1 VGLDPLVSNLCKRV
15 EMEQGLV
22 EASKYQ
28 ISIQS
33 LDSRFSDLKNNVNS
47 EFRIRLPM
55 PIKNAIRVRLASVEL
70 PLVEHA
76 FSEAKGNDTFA
87 IRVANGVRF
96 IQSGHLQAGNYTAA
110 GLVAA
115 VETMLQNIHSS
126 FTCVLDSI
134 SGFITIANP
143 VIPFVIDFSSLVS
156 DIANR
161 PTHWGLGYY
170 LGFRDTVLT
179 SIYRT
184 GTSTYS
190 VVTSSVINVQSTP
203 YYLLELKCPD
213 KVVNVTHRISSE
225 TYVDAFAK
233 LVLRDSYYQIQF
245 DDGSNLMRKE
255 YTFLSPVSIPFFQ
268 VSLLDPWGKM
278 VNMLDADW
286 SLTLE
291 VTEIVNSKTY
301 KQLSL
306 GFQK

>member
-1 VGLDPLVSNLCKRV
+1 
-15 EMEQGLV
+15 V

-55 PIKNAIRVRLASVEL
+55 PIKNAIRIRLASVEL

-76 FSEAKGNDTFA
+76 FSALKGNDTFA
-87 IRVANGVRF
+87 IKIANGIRF
-96 IQSGHLQAGNYTAA
+96 IQSGHLQEGNYTAA
-110 GLVAA
+110 SLVAY
-115 VETMLQNIHSS
+115 VQTMLQNIHSS

-143 VIPFVIDFSSLVS
+143 VIPFVIDFSSLIS
-156 DIANR
+156 DVANR
-161 PTHWGLGYY
+161 PTHWGLGYF
-170 LGFRDTVLT
+170 LGFRDTVVT
-179 SIYRT
+179 SIYNT
-184 GTSTYS
+184 GSSTYS
-190 VVTSSVINVQSTP
+190 VRTTSVINVQATP

-233 LVLRDSYYQIQF
+233 LVLRDSYYQLQF

-268 VSLLDPWGKM
+268 VRLLDPWGRD

-301 KQLSL
+301 QNLAL

>member
-1 VGLDPLVSNLCKRV
+1 
-15 EMEQGLV
+15 MEQGLV

-55 PIKNAIRVRLASVEL
+55 PIKNAIRIRLASVEL

-76 FSEAKGNDTFA
+76 FSAAKGNDTFA
-87 IRVANGVRF
+87 IKVANGIRF
-96 IQSGHLQAGNYTAA
+96 IQSGHLAHGNYTAA
-110 GLVAA
+110 GLVA
-115 VETMLQNIHSS
+115 VVQTMLQNIHSS
-126 FTCVLDSI
+126 FTCILDAI
-134 SGFITIANP
+134 SGFITISNP
-143 VIPFVIDFSSLVS
+143 VIPFTIDFSSLVV

-170 LGFRDTVLT
+170 LGFRDTIVT
-179 SIYRT
+179 SLYQS
-184 GTSTYS
+184 GSSTYS
-190 VVTSSVINVQSTP
+190 VITGSVINVQATP

-213 KVVNVTHRISSE
+213 KVVNVTHRISLE

-255 YTFLSPVSIPFFQ
+255 YTFLQPVSIPFFQ
-268 VSLLDPWGKM
+268 VSLLDPWGKL

-291 VTEIVNSKTY
+291 VTEVVNSKAY

-306 GFQK
+306 GFQQ

>member
-1 VGLDPLVSNLCKRV
+1 
-15 EMEQGLV
+15 MI

-55 PIKNAIRVRLASVEL
+55 PIKNAIRIRLASVEL
-70 PLVEHA
+70 PLVEHT
-76 FSEAKGNDTFA
+76 FSAEKGNDTFS
-87 IRVANGVRF
+87 IKIANGVRF
-96 IQSGHLQAGNYTAA
+96 IQSGRLPRGNYTATA
-110 GLVAA
+110 LVGYIQ
-115 VETMLQNIHSS
+115 MLLQNIHSS
-126 FTCVLDSI
+126 FTCVVNST
-134 SGFITIANP
+134 SGFVTISNS
-143 VIPFVIDFSSLVS
+143 VIPFIIDFSSLIP

-161 PTHWGLGYY
+161 ATHWGLGYY
-170 LGFRDTVLT
+170 VGFRETIVT
-179 SIYRT
+179 SLFNPV
-184 GTSTYS
+184 TSTYS
-190 VVTSSVINVQSTP
+190 VSTTSVINIQGTP

-233 LVLRDSYYQIQF
+233 IVLRENYYQLQF

-255 YTFLSPVSIPFFQ
+255 YTFISPVSIPFFQ
-268 VSLLDPWGKM
+268 VSILDPWGKL

-286 SLTLE
+286 SVTLE

-301 KQLSL
+301 KQLAL